1 MNDNLEHFTAI
12 KHKTANSFDIKD
24 KLQSILDL
32 SENEISVYFVLLTND
47 KLTANNLSLI
57 TQIQRTRIYDIV
69 RRLIERDLIELISD
83 NPQRYSAVSPRI
95 AIDNFLFKRRQ
106 NIEVESSK
114 LTSLLPTL
122 QKIWNDQHE
131 EILSNRVSLVS
142 EEFIQEIIP
151 QEMKIAQNKLCLG
164 LRDFSEDS
172 PLRHTKLF
180 DPREFS
186 IGIQDFLQR
195 GVLLHILLGDDEL
208 FLEKAHP
215 FMLKTL
221 LNGLLEGTIEV
232 RAVKSEFP
240 QSFLI
245 VDDER
250 VFLFF
255 LNDRSDAYSEAMRA
269 SNRSMRDF
277 FQMIWKKFWVEASP
291 LNIEAVVKAI
301 DIKSTSGMHSIH
313 RLKKQEKNGD

>member
-1 MNDNLEHFTAI
+1 MNHNLEHYTAA
-12 KHKTANSFDIKD
+12 KHKSTNSLDIKD
-24 KLQSILDL
+24 KLQTILDL

-69 RRLIERDLIELISD
+69 RRLKEKDLIELISD
-83 NPQRYSAVSPRI
+83 NPQRYSAVSPRV
-95 AIDNFLFKRRQ
+95 AIDNYLFKRRQ

-114 LTSLLPTL
+114 LTSLLPTM

-131 EILSNRVSLVS
+131 EILGHRVSLVS
-142 EEFIQEIIP
+142 EEFIQQIIP

-164 LRDFSEDS
+164 LRDFSEKS

-186 IGIQDFLQR
+186 MGIQDFLQR
-195 GVLLHILLGDDEL
+195 GVLLHILIGDDEL
-208 FLEKAHP
+208 FLEKSHP

-221 LNGLLEGTIEV
+221 LNGLLAGTIEV
-232 RAVKSEFP
+232 RAINSEFP
-240 QSFLI
+240 QSFFI

-255 LNDRSDAYSEAMRA
+255 LNDRYDAYSEAMRA

-277 FQMIWKKFWVEASP
+277 FKIIWKKFWVEATP

-301 DIKSTSGMHSIH
+301 DIKTPLGIHSEH
-313 RLKKQEKNGD
+313 HSEKDGKLDD